1 MATALTIHEL
11 RGLAR
16 LHRADVEGADEQLA
30 EIIAD
35 RGEELP
41 ALLHFSPSKLGQL
54 REHDDPVGVLLALID
69 ANRTKARDALR
80 GQQREAAVRL
90 AAVVAASAVVHLRG
104 DVELDPRAVDAL
116 CGAWPNGAVVFGRRG
131 GVDARRLRALLKE
144 CRSVPILMFASD
156 AALNIQWDAGRSRG
170 NIKLTLWPT
179 AEDED
184 ALVIPLLEQ
193 PAEVGEQPSQHG
205 LQTPTLAN
213 SRPEAFNAG
222 IELHGRSP
230 TAQEPQ
236 RRHEDAAQGVPG
248 ASRAPRHPSRGVE
261 PPRRLAGHHPP
272 SRGLRSFLDALSS
285 AVGGAR

>member
-1 MATALTIHEL
+1 MATALSIAEL

-16 LHRADVEGADEQLA
+16 LHRADIEGAHEQLTS
-30 EIIAD
+30 IIEERA
-35 RGEELP
+35 EELP
-41 ALLHFSPSKLGQL
+41 ALLNFPPSKLVRL
-54 REHDDPVGVLLALID
+54 REHEDAVGVLLALID
-69 ANRTKARDALR
+69 ANRAKARDALR

-90 AAVVAASAVVHLRG
+90 AAAVAASAVVHLRG
-104 DVELDPRAVDAL
+104 DIELDPRAVDAL
-116 CGAWPNGAVVFGRRG
+116 CGAWPSGAVVFGRRG
-131 GVDARRLRALLKE
+131 SVDARRLRALLKE

-156 AALNIQWDAGRSRG
+156 CVLNIKWDTGRSRG

-205 LQTPTLAN
+205 LQASVFAN
-213 SRPEAFNAG
+213 NPPQAFNGEPPPSAD
-222 IELHGRSP
+222 L
-230 TAQEPQ
+230 PQ
-236 RRHEDAAQGVPG
+236 RRDAQPRHEDALQGVPG
-248 ASRAPRHPSRGVE
+248 APRAPRHPSRGVE
-261 PPRRLAGHHPP
+261 PPRRLAGHRPP